1 MISPQSLP
9 ACSAG
14 RLPCGNSVPR
24 LCHSLVLLAVLC
36 ALLLLPASAQ
46 QPAAS
51 AEPSLRGY
59 SAASSRAELDL
70 EKKFAAIPSPQ
81 RAREWHRTFTAQP
94 HPAASERNNYLARYI
109 AEEWKKQGWDE
120 VTVREYDVWHSGPKS
135 ASLEMTAPVEYTAG
149 LREDAYKVD
158 PDTKN
163 PAIPAAYMG
172 FSASGEVTAPVI
184 YAHSGNPEDYALL
197 KRNGIDPRGKIAIVR
212 YSNPYSYRGFKALTA
227 QREGVAALL
236 IYSDPAEDGYAK
248 GKVFP
253 NGPWGPESHIQHGAI
268 TYDFMVPGDPQTP
281 GWPSVPGAH
290 RIPIDQAVSVPKII
304 CLPISWRDA
313 KPFLARM
320 DGPEAPKDWRGALPI
335 TYRLTGAV
343 TAHIN
348 VQMDDGVKPYY
359 VVDARIIGSEL
370 PDEWIVMGNHR
381 DAWIFGGVDPSSGT
395 ATMME
400 MTRAFGELHKQGW
413 RPRRTLIVCSWDG
426 EEYGLTGS
434 TEWGEQFADELRKKG
449 VAYLNVD
456 SSTSGPNLGV
466 EAVPSLASTI
476 VDVTRTLRDPSGISL
491 YDAWKKSK
499 SAESHSAEVKDADL
513 VNQEIG
519 SGSDHTVFL
528 NYDGMP
534 SAGMGFHGPYGVYH
548 SAYDDFYWI
557 NHFGDPGYR
566 YHVLMSQLWG
576 VLALRLAGADVLPF
590 DFQAY
595 GRELGRFLSDLDA
608 RTGLS
613 RHINLDPLFSKMTDL
628 EGAGRALSRG
638 VVLALAQNAMDARA
652 EQSLNSSEM
661 DFERNWLDPAGLI
674 GRPWFKHLIYACRY
688 TYAHWELP
696 GLAEAAEDGN
706 WARAQFEVARLQA
719 AVEKNVAL
727 LGHAASL
734 LGLPEEPAH
743 PSALPGSVAQ
753 SEHVPPVPQSLDDL
767 RAQIESIRAAFPG
780 EMSVYMKNLK
790 TGEVLALDADRVMET
805 FSVIKVPIM
814 AEVLRQSEAGNFA
827 LSDRVTLTAADRR
840 LPSGMLYRF
849 DPGLAP
855 TIRDLLT
862 WMIIISDNEATDVLA
877 SKVGRANV
885 THTMA
890 QLGFPHTT
898 IEFSDLDWDR
908 LWLSRLDPAYKS
920 ASGDQTILFPFHQ
933 FSPQQVDEAFL
944 HTIYESGIYFGHST
958 TREIGG
964 LFEKM
969 ARRELISPAASD
981 LMLGILKQQQVNN
994 RFPKYLDGEPMAH
1007 KTGDG
1012 QPWLAND
1019 AGIIWIPGKGT
1030 ENDVP
1035 IVLVVF
1041 TGHHHGPTSA
1051 LHDAIAR
1058 VAAAVVGHYGGR
1070 LKPDYRP

>member
-1 MISPQSLP
+1 MKRP
-9 ACSAG
+9 ASFAAF
-14 RLPCGNSVPR
+14 L
-24 LCHSLVLLAVLC
+24 LV
-36 ALLLLPASAQ
+36 LPASAWLFLFAGS
-46 QPAAS
+46 PANAGQS
-51 AEPSLRGY
+51 AEPPALRGY
-59 SAASSRAELDL
+59 TAANSRAELDL
-70 EKKFAAIPSPQ
+70 EKRFAAIPSPE
-81 RAREWHRTFTAQP
+81 RAREWHRTFTAEP
-94 HPAASERNNYLARYI
+94 HPAASARNNYLARYI
-109 AEEWKKQGWDE
+109 ADEWKKQGWDE
-120 VTVREYDVWHSGPKS
+120 VTVREYDVWHSAPKS
-135 ASLEMTAPVEYTAG
+135 SSLEMTAPVAYRAG
-149 LREDAYKVD
+149 LREDAYDAD

-163 PAIPAAYMG
+163 PAIPVDFMG
-172 FSASGEVTAPVI
+172 FSASGEVAAPVI
-184 YAHSGNPEDYALL
+184 YAHSGNPDDYALL
-197 KRNGIDPRGKIAIVR
+197 KQHGIDPRGKIAIVR

-253 NGPWGPESHIQHGAI
+253 DGPWGPESHIQHGAI
-268 TYDFMVPGDPQTP
+268 TYDFMGPGDPQTP
-281 GWPSVPGAH
+281 GWASVPGAH

-313 KPFLARM
+313 KPLLEHM
-320 DGPEAPKDWRGALPI
+320 DGPEAPKDWQGALPI
-335 TYRLTGAV
+335 TYRLAGAV
-343 TAHIN
+343 QAHVN

-359 VVDARIIGSEL
+359 VVDARILGSEL
-370 PDEWIVMGNHR
+370 PDQWIVMGNHR
-381 DAWIFGGVDPSSGT
+381 DAWVFGGVDPSSGT
-395 ATMME
+395 ASMME
-400 MTRAFGELHKQGW
+400 MTRALAALHKQGW
-413 RPRRTLIVCSWDG
+413 RPKRTLIVCSWDG

-434 TEWGEQFADELRKKG
+434 TEWGEQFADELRNKG

-476 VDVTRTLRDPSGISL
+476 VDVTRTLRDPSGTSL
-491 YDAWKKSK
+491 YDAWKKSRSAETK
-499 SAESHSAEVKDADL
+499 SAPVNDAGL

-528 NYDGMP
+528 NFDGMP
-534 SAGMGFHGPYGVYH
+534 SVGMGFHGPYGVYH
-548 SAYDDFYWI
+548 SAYDDFYWM

-576 VLALRLAGADVLPF
+576 VLALRLAGAEVLPF
-590 DFQAY
+590 DFEAY
-595 GRELGRFLSDLDA
+595 GRELGRFLSDLDT

-613 RHINLDPLFSKMTDL
+613 RHIDLNPLFSKMTEL

-638 VVLALAQNAMDARA
+638 VDLALAQNAMDAHA

-696 GLAEAAEDGN
+696 GLAEAAESGN
-706 WARAQFEVARLQA
+706 WARAAFEVARLQK
-719 AVEKNVAL
+719 AVETNVAL
-727 LGHAASL
+727 LGQAGSF
-734 LGLPEEPAH
+734 LGLPEAPSRPTAVTSSPAE
-743 PSALPGSVAQ
+743 SA
-753 SEHVPPVPQSLDDL
+753 HVPPVAQSLDDL
-767 RAQIESIRAAFPG
+767 RAQIESIRAALPG
-780 EMSVYMKNLK
+780 DMSVYMKNLK
-790 TGEVLALDADRVMET
+790 TGEMLALDADRVMET

-814 AEVLRQSEAGNFA
+814 AEVLRQSEAGKFA
-827 LSDRVTLTAADRR
+827 LSDRITLTAGDRR

-877 SKVGRANV
+877 GKVGRSNV
-885 THTMA
+885 TRTMRE
-890 QLGFPHTT
+890 LGFPHTT

-908 LWLSRLDPAYKS
+908 LWLSRLDPAYKN
-920 ASGDQTILFPFHQ
+920 ASGDQTILFPFHR
-933 FSPQQVDEAFL
+933 FSDQQVDQAFL

-969 ARRELISPAASD
+969 ARRELVSPAASD
-981 LMLGILKQQQVNN
+981 LMLDILREQQVNN
-994 RFPKYLDGEPMAH
+994 RFPKYLDGEPIAH

-1019 AGIIWIPGKGT
+1019 AGIIWIPGKGP
-1030 ENDVP
+1030 ENDTP

-1058 VAAAVVGHYGGR
+1058 VAAVVVGHYGGR
-1070 LKPDYRP
+1070 LKADFKP